1 MRIVI
6 LAGGE
11 GTRMQPWTTFVPK
24 CLLPISGKAVSR
36 HIVEKLCQEGYKDIV
51 LCINKQF
58 QQQFQH
64 EFRDVDIEFSV
75 TDRPMGTAGEV
86 YYALKNFP
94 TTDDFMVVYAD
105 DLTVLNHKK
114 MWKVH
119 KTNNAFAT
127 IAVTKNVPLD
137 VGIVKTEKDSIVNF
151 KEKPLI
157 KDLGLED
164 TYVWIGTAIFDTTL
178 QSLFQPEKDIAKDIL
193 PSLITQGLKIGAFV
207 SDSLWLDIGT
217 LSHYKRALG
226 VFE

>member
-1 MRIVI
+1 MRIII
-6 LAGGE
+6 LAGGKGE
-11 GTRMQPWTTFVPK
+11 RMEPWTQFIPK
-24 CLLPISGKAVSR
+24 CLLPVNGKAVSR
-36 HIVEKLCQEGYKDIV
+36 HITEKLWQEGYKEIV

-64 EFRDVDIEFSV
+64 EFRDMDIGFSI
-75 TDRPMGTAGEV
+75 TDRPMGTAGEI
-86 YYALKNFP
+86 YYALKKYPND
-94 TTDDFMVVYAD
+94 DDFMVIYAD
-105 DLTVLNHKK
+105 DLTALDHKK
-114 MWKVH
+114 MWEAH
-119 KTNNAFAT
+119 TRNNAIST

-137 VGIVKTEKDSIVNF
+137 VGIVKTERGYVVDF

-164 TYVWIGTAIFDTTL
+164 SYVWIGTAIFDPSL
-178 QSLFQPEKDIAKDIL
+178 QSLFQPKKDIAKDIL
-193 PSLITQGLKIGAFV
+193 PSLIKDAKVHAFI

>member
-11 GTRMQPWTTFVPK
+11 GARMQPWTTFVPK
-24 CLLPISGKAVSR
+24 CLLPVSGKAVSR
-36 HIVEKLCQEGYKDIV
+36 YIVEKLCQEGYKDII

-86 YYALKNFP
+86 YYALKKYP
-94 TTDDFMVVYAD
+94 TDKEFMVVYAD
-105 DLTVLNHKK
+105 DLTALDHKK
-114 MWKVH
+114 MWEGH
-119 KTNNAFAT
+119 TSNNAVAT
-127 IAVTKNVPLD
+127 VAVTCNVPLD
-137 VGIVKTEKDSIVNF
+137 VGIVKTEKDSVVNF

-164 TYVWIGTAIFDTTL
+164 AHVWIGTAIFDTTL
-178 QSLFQPEKDIAKDIL
+178 QSLFKPGKDIAKDIL
-193 PSLITQGLKIGAFV
+193 PSLITHGLKVGAFI